1 MNQKTITYKCV
12 NVVYAS
18 MSDVI
23 QVITGSQQKRRLF
36 VICDECFWVASA
48 IDADK
53 FDATSCPLCNRRISS
68 MSLAE
73 NESYSYTYN
82 ERRGVEVDFRSIRK

>member
-1 MNQKTITYKCV
+1 
-12 NVVYAS
+12 

-23 QVITGSQQKRRLF
+23 QVITASQQKQRLF
-36 VICDECFWVASA
+36 VICDDCFWVASA

-53 FDATSCPLCNRRISS
+53 FDATSCPLCSKHISS
-68 MSLAE
+68 APLAD

>member
-1 MNQKTITYKCV
+1 
-12 NVVYAS
+12 

-23 QVITGSQQKRRLF
+23 QVITASQQKRRLF
-36 VICDECFWVASA
+36 VICDDCFWVASA

-53 FDATSCPLCNRRISS
+53 FDATSCPLCCKHISS
-68 MSLAE
+68 TPLAD
-73 NESYSYTYN
+73 NESYSYTYD

>member
-1 MNQKTITYKCV
+1 MDQKTRTYKCV

-23 QVITGSQQKRRLF
+23 QVITTQHKRRLF

-48 IDADK
+48 LDADK
-53 FDATSCPLCNRRISS
+53 FDATSCPLCNKRISCTP
-68 MSLAE
+68 LTD
-73 NESYSYTYN
+73 NESYSYTYD